1 MKQKNMLKSRRT
13 FLITGI
19 AAGSAAVIGVGLN
32 HKYKPRSRIIAKQ
45 LVSYL
50 QVHHLANIIG
60 ASLIAQDETLQG
72 MNIDQLIDLVQ
83 GMNIDQLIDLVLD
96 DAALS
101 RGGIFEF
108 KPAFQLETF
117 HRQVRADFTNENIVL
132 VNGWVL
138 STTEAHMCA
147 LLHRYHNPL
156 T

>member
-60 ASLIAQDETLQG
+60 ASLIARDETL
-72 MNIDQLIDLVQ
+72 Q

>member
-72 MNIDQLIDLVQ
+72 MNIDQLIDLV
-83 GMNIDQLIDLVLD
+83 LD

-117 HRQVRADFTNENIVL
+117 HRQVRKDFIDENILL

-138 STTEAHMCA
+138 SATEAHMCA

>member
-72 MNIDQLIDLVQ
+72 MNIDQLIDLV
-83 GMNIDQLIDLVLD
+83 LD